1 MLSDEQIKQF
11 QALYKDAFGLE
22 ISKEEALN
30 KGTKLVRLFELVYQP
45 ITKEQ
50 YNKYKNYEITGKKI

>member
-22 ISKEEALN
+22 ISKEEALR

-50 YNKYKNYEITGKKI
+50 YNKYKNYEITREKI

>member
-11 QALYKDAFGLE
+11 QALYKDTFGQD
-22 ISKEEALN
+22 ISKEEALR
-30 KGTKLVRLFELVYQP
+30 KGTKLVRLFEIVYQP

-50 YNKYKNYEITGKKI
+50 YKKYEITREKI

>member
-22 ISKEEALN
+22 ISKEEALS

-45 ITKEQ
+45 ITKGQ
-50 YNKYKNYEITGKKI
+50 YNKYKNYEITREKI

>member
-11 QALYKDAFGLE
+11 QALYKNAFGKE
-22 ISKEEALN
+22 ISKEDALR
-30 KGTKLVRLFELVYQP
+30 KGTKLVRLFEIVYQP

-50 YNKYKNYEITGKKI
+50 YNKYKNYEITREKI